1 MVCQGNRKILR
12 FMGAVAKRKKRFVN
26 IVNLVKL
33 KKNAAFSKSYI
44 LRKRDQILNNILA

>member
-1 MVCQGNRKILR
+1 MVCQGNRKISR

-33 KKNAAFSKSYI
+33 KKKCCI
-44 LRKRDQILNNILA
+44 LKKLYFEKKGPNIK